1 MRISDWSSDVCSSDL
16 LVRNPTIGDELQP
29 AAMIPGIF
37 DQIIVDD
44 GIEPEF
50 GGDQIEQ
57 VPDELP
63 GILRTDQP
71 TRGLREQCQPAS
83 MAIKEHRG
91 STMPHAGKPRL
102 HKGLYRARPRSQA
115 RKRAG

>member
-1 MRISDWSSDVCSSDL
+1 MLLFVFKQKKVYEVRISDWSSDVCSSDL
-16 LVRNPTIGDELQP
+16 NPTIGDELQP
-29 AAMIPGIF
+29 AAMIPGMF

-83 MAIKEHRG
+83 KIGRASCRERG
-91 STMPHAGKPRL
+91 GQ
-102 HKGLYRARPRSQA
+102 YV
-115 RKRAG
+115 